1 MNDHR
6 FEIRPTASRHL
17 RVALLLVGLLA
28 ALGMTQTAL
37 NNAET
42 VVAWLAWSVILL
54 DGWRRTRM
62 PQSPMLFTV
71 RPLACSVVD
80 GRGALCSLVCR
91 RVSVYPWVV
100 VLHFPRDGAVMV
112 DWPTNTLVLLRDS
125 VHSDESWRHLL
136 IWAGLMR
143 RQLANH

>member
-28 ALGMTQTAL
+28 AVGIIQTAL
-37 NNAET
+37 NSAET

-62 PQSPMLFTV
+62 PQSPLSFTV
-71 RPLACSVVD
+71 RPLTCTVVD
-80 GRGALCSLVCR
+80 GQGELRPLVCR

-100 VLHFPRDGAVMV
+100 VLNFSREGAALDG
-112 DWPTNTLVLLRDS
+112 WPTNTLVLLRDS
-125 VHSDESWRHLL
+125 VDSDESWRHLL
-136 IWAGLMR
+136 VWAGLMR